1 MKTRGVKLLDPVL
14 ETSQIDWLV
23 LPVEDCRGAAEEV
36 RVICS
41 HFRKPHEPWGDS
53 GAFVLPVR
61 VRRSRWRV
69 LFWQESGLDS

>member
-23 LPVEDCRGAAEEV
+23 LPVEECRQEEDEV
-36 RVICS
+36 RVIS
-41 HFRKPHEPWGDS
+41 SQFRKPHEPWGHS

-61 VRRSRWRV
+61 IRRSRWRV

>member
-23 LPVEDCRGAAEEV
+23 LPVEECRDPDDEG
-36 RVICS
+36 RVISS
-41 HFRKPHEPWGDS
+41 HFRKPHEPWGHS

>member
-14 ETSQIDWLV
+14 ETAQIDWLV
-23 LPVEDCRGAAEEV
+23 VPVEECRCQEDEG
-36 RVICS
+36 RLISS
-41 HFRKPHEPWGDS
+41 HFRKPHEPWGHS